1 VDSRSERIQ
10 QRLEL
15 PMTIAALLVIPLL
28 VIEGSDYGE
37 AWRTVADL
45 PSLAKLSCALART
58 RAVPLA
64 A

>member
-1 VDSRSERIQ
+1 
-10 QRLEL
+10 
-15 PMTIAALLVIPLL
+15 MTIAALLVIPLL